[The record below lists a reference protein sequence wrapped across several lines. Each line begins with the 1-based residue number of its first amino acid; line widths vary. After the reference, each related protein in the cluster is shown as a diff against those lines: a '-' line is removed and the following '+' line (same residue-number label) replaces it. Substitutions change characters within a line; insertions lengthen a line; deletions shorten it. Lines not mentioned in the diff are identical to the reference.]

1 MSTVEKR
8 LTRGLRTLREDLLS
22 SESHP
27 LPASV
32 WLRWLP
38 HGLVC
43 LAAFALTLG
52 NIDQMD
58 DRYHLGAEY
67 TVLCSLAQGA
77 AVALALWWP
86 VPAWWAS
93 LVVTV
98 VVAMGVRVQQFQL
111 LTGAAQFDVTV
122 PTGLPRGDVPWPW
135 SPPGLIAHA
144 VILFLLALRLPTR
157 VAVEV
162 LALTALATY
171 VVQGVIGAPAYS
183 STSPLAMALFIGVVL
198 LGSTMRGRREAR
210 TQLVEQAGLTA
221 EERARRTLLEER
233 SRIARELHDVVAHH
247 MSVISIQAQV
257 APHLVENPSDE
268 LKENLHGIRQNAL
281 EALTELRRVLG
292 VLRAEHPSDPDDPRD
307 PHDMA
312 AVAEGTAPHAPQPT
326 LDRLDALME
335 NTRAAGL
342 AVTAEIDGDVRP
354 LSPGVELSAYRI
366 IQEALSNALRHAPG
380 STVRVEVTHFP
391 RGLQLRII
399 NSRPHRPAPPSP
411 GAGHGLL
418 GMRERATMLGGTLMA
433 TGTSHGGFAVVAFLP
448 RNGAPGSETPAP
460 TDAPTDTPA
469 DTIGTP
475 SGTTVPRAS
484 GTSPE
489 TTGEEPSP

>member
-1 MSTVEKR
+1 MPRLVRMSAVEKR
-8 LTRGLRTLREDLLS
+8 LTTGLRMLREDLLS
-22 SESHP
+22 SEAHP
-27 LPASV
+27 LPPSV

-38 HGLVC
+38 HGLVF
-43 LAAFALTLG
+43 LIALGITLG
-52 NIDQMD
+52 NIDQME

-67 TVLCSLAQGA
+67 TLLCSLAQGA

-93 LVVTV
+93 MVVTV
-98 VVAMGVRVQQFQL
+98 VVALGVRIQLFHL
-111 LTGAAQFDVTV
+111 LTGAAQFDLTV
-122 PTGLPRGDVPWPW
+122 PNDLPRGNVPWPW
-135 SPPGLIAHA
+135 SPPGMIAHA

-183 STSPLAMALFIGVVL
+183 STSTLAMALFIGVVL

-221 EERARRTLLEER
+221 EERARRTVLEER

-257 APHLVENPSDE
+257 APHLVENPPDE
-268 LKENLHGIRQNAL
+268 LKENLNGIRQNAL

-292 VLRAEHPSDPDDPRD
+292 VLRAEDPADPDDP
-307 PHDMA
+307 HGITA
-312 AVAEGTAPHAPQPT
+312 AAEGTAPHTPQPT
-326 LDRLDALME
+326 LDRLDALVE

-342 AVTAEIDGDVRP
+342 AVTTEIHGDVRP
-354 LSPGVELSAYRI
+354 LPPGVELSAYRI
-366 IQEALSNALRHAPG
+366 VQEALSNALRHAPG
-380 STVRVEVTHFP
+380 STVRVELTHFP
-391 RGLQLRII
+391 RGLQLRVI
-399 NSRPHRPAPPSP
+399 NSRPARPAQPSP

-418 GMRERATMLGGTLMA
+418 GMRERAAMLGGTLMA
-433 TGTSHGGFAVVAFLP
+433 TETSHGGFAVVAFLP
-448 RNGAPGSETPAP
+448 RNGAPG
-460 TDAPTDTPA
+460 A
-469 DTIGTP
+469 DMSP
-475 SGTTVPRAS
+475 RTTS
-484 GTSPE
+484 GTSPATAGLSPD
-489 TTGEEPSP
+489 TTGEETP

>member
-1 MSTVEKR
+1 MSAVEKR
-8 LTRGLRTLREDLLS
+8 LTTGLRMLREDLLS
-22 SESHP
+22 SEAHP
-27 LPASV
+27 LPPSV

-38 HGLVC
+38 HGLVF
-43 LAAFALTLG
+43 LIALGITLG
-52 NIDQMD
+52 NIDQME

-67 TVLCSLAQGA
+67 TLLCSLAQGA

-93 LVVTV
+93 MVVTV
-98 VVAMGVRVQQFQL
+98 VVALGVRIQLFHL
-111 LTGAAQFDVTV
+111 LTGAAQFDLTV
-122 PTGLPRGDVPWPW
+122 PNDLPRGNVPWPW
-135 SPPGLIAHA
+135 SPPGMIAHA

-183 STSPLAMALFIGVVL
+183 STSTLAMALFIGVVL

-221 EERARRTLLEER
+221 EERARRTVLEER

-257 APHLVENPSDE
+257 APHLVENPPDE
-268 LKENLHGIRQNAL
+268 LKENLNGIRQNAL

-292 VLRAEHPSDPDDPRD
+292 VLRAEDPADPDDP
-307 PHDMA
+307 HGITA
-312 AVAEGTAPHAPQPT
+312 AAEGTAPHTPQPT
-326 LDRLDALME
+326 LDRLDALVE

-342 AVTAEIDGDVRP
+342 AVTTEIHGDVRP
-354 LSPGVELSAYRI
+354 LPPGVELSAYRI
-366 IQEALSNALRHAPG
+366 VQEALSNALRHAPG
-380 STVRVEVTHFP
+380 STVRVELTHFP
-391 RGLQLRII
+391 RGLQLRVI
-399 NSRPHRPAPPSP
+399 NSRPARPAQPSP

-418 GMRERATMLGGTLMA
+418 GMRERAAMLGGTLMA
-433 TGTSHGGFAVVAFLP
+433 TETSHGGFAVVAFLP
-448 RNGAPGSETPAP
+448 RNGAPG
-460 TDAPTDTPA
+460 A
-469 DTIGTP
+469 DMSP
-475 SGTTVPRAS
+475 RTTS
-484 GTSPE
+484 GTSPATAGLSPD
-489 TTGEEPSP
+489 TTGEETP